1 MENLFENEYLMERK
15 YYKEYVL
22 NVLCKK
28 IIITGLLVMI
38 FGLIFTV
45 FVGLEDA
52 KIVLTAAIIAGIA
65 SILTPVVTIKQL
77 EDTEKRLN
85 NGKIEKTKVI
95 FSDNIVMDEGKVHL
109 EFEYN
114 QITKIVETKSFIVLR
129 LSENSAILVL
139 KDGFVKGTQ
148 EEFSKF
154 INEKIK

>member
-38 FGLIFTV
+38 FGLIFTA

-65 SILTPVVTIKQL
+65 SILTPVVKQL

-85 NGKIEKTKVI
+85 NWKIEKTKVI

>member
-15 YYKEYVL
+15 YYKEYIL

-52 KIVLTAAIIAGIA
+52 KIVLTAAIIAGTA

>member
-45 FVGLEDA
+45 FVGLENA
-52 KIVLTAAIIAGIA
+52 KIVLTAAIIAGAA

-114 QITKIVETKSFIVLR
+114 QITKILETKSFIVLR

>member
-45 FVGLEDA
+45 FVGLENA

>member
-114 QITKIVETKSFIVLR
+114 QITKIIEIKSFIVLR

>member
-1 MENLFENEYLMERK
+1 
-15 YYKEYVL
+15 
-22 NVLCKK
+22 
-28 IIITGLLVMI
+28 
-38 FGLIFTV
+38 
-45 FVGLEDA
+45 
-52 KIVLTAAIIAGIA
+52 
-65 SILTPVVTIKQL
+65 
-77 EDTEKRLN
+77 
-85 NGKIEKTKVI
+85 
-95 FSDNIVMDEGKVHL
+95 MDEGKVHL

>member
-38 FGLIFTV
+38 FGFVFTAI
-45 FVGLEDA
+45 VGVEDA

>member
-15 YYKEYVL
+15 YYKEYVF

-148 EEFSKF
+148 E
-154 INEKIK
+154 

>member
-85 NGKIEKTKVI
+85 NGKIEKIKVI

>member
-38 FGLIFTV
+38 FGLIFTA

>member
-38 FGLIFTV
+38 FGLIFIA

>member
-52 KIVLTAAIIAGIA
+52 KIVLTSAIIAGIA

-114 QITKIVETKSFIVLR
+114 QITKIIETKSFIVLR

>member
-38 FGLIFTV
+38 FGFIFTV

-114 QITKIVETKSFIVLR
+114 QITKIIEIKSFIVLR

>member
-38 FGLIFTV
+38 FGLIFTA

-114 QITKIVETKSFIVLR
+114 QITKIIEIKSFIVLR

>member
-45 FVGLEDA
+45 FVGLENA

-114 QITKIVETKSFIVLR
+114 QITKILETNSFIVLR